1 MKKILAIAVMAAAVL
16 TSCVKNEIVS
26 PAGEINFNAVNLK
39 NTKAGFYGPIADATY
54 PTDEHF
60 GVFAFH
66 SANGFADTYM
76 NNVEVSK
83 YGSEAYWRHA
93 TDTYYWPKDAT
104 LKFACYSPYA
114 DVNTIATATAANG
127 VMFTGF
133 EAPTDVTK
141 QIDLMVSEVSGELD
155 ATAGG
160 DGTVNVT
167 FHHLLSQIRFTVR
180 TDKNYGVYD
189 KVDNFKINSVTFTPW
204 GKADY
209 IADGTIAGGY
219 WDNHST
225 AVTYDAL
232 GGTPYFVTKDGSKQ
246 NLGTALLIIPQTAG
260 EITVNYTIDYDGTN
274 KVTTDYKFTPVAG
287 WERNKINIYN
297 ITIGL
302 NEIKFAP
309 EVQTWDTPAIEEDEL
324 IK

>member
-1 MKKILAIAVMAAAVL
+1 MKKILAIAVMAAAML

-39 NTKAGFYGPIADATY
+39 NTKAEVNGPIADATY

-66 SANGFADTYM
+66 SANGFANTYM
-76 NNVEVSK
+76 DNVEVSK
-83 YGSEAYWRHA
+83 PTDKTYWRHA

-114 DVNTIATATAANG
+114 DVNAIATATAANG

-133 EAPTDVTK
+133 EAPTAVNK

-167 FHHLLSQIRFTVR
+167 FHHLLSQIRFTVK

-209 IADGTIAGGY
+209 VADGTIAGGS
-219 WDNHST
+219 WINHST
-225 AVTYDAL
+225 AVNYDAL

-260 EITVNYTIDYDGTN
+260 EINVNYTIDYDGTN

-309 EVQTWDTPAIEEDEL
+309 EVQAWDTPAIEENKE

>member
-39 NTKAGFYGPIADATY
+39 NTKAEFNGPIADATY
-54 PTDEHF
+54 PTNEHF

-66 SANGFADTYM
+66 SANSFANTYM

-83 YGSEAYWRHA
+83 YGSETYWRHA

-133 EAPTDVTK
+133 AAPTAVSE

-155 ATAGG
+155 ATAG
-160 DGTVNVT
+160 TVNVV
-167 FHHLLSQIRFTVR
+167 FHHLLSQIRFTVK
-180 TDKNYGVYD
+180 TDKVYGSSD
-189 KVDNFKINSVTFTPW
+189 KVEKFTINSVTFTPW

-209 IADGTIAGGY
+209 IADGTIAGGS
-219 WDNHST
+219 WINHST
-225 AVTYDAL
+225 PVTYDAL
-232 GGTPYFVTKDGSKQ
+232 GGTPYDVTKDNSPQ
-246 NLGTALLIIPQTAG
+246 NLGTALLIIPQTKG

-274 KVTTDYKFTPVAG
+274 KVTTDYKFTPEAG

-309 EVQTWDTPAIEEDEL
+309 EVKTWDTPAIEEDEL